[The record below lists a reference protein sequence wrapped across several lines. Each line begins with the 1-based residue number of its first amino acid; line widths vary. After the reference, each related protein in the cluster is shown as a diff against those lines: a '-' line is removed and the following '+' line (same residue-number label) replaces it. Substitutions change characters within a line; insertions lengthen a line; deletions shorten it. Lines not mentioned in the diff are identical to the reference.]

1 VAVKTTA
8 VESTAVESTAVESA
22 ATVEPAAATVE
33 PAAAAVEPAAATVE
47 PAAAA
52 VEPATVMAT
61 ATATV
66 HLRVGGSDTAN
77 NRERRDTCDCK
88 FLHPRLSHGRT
99 PSLLPKN
106 KPVYSPWVGCLP

>member
-1 VAVKTTA
+1 
-8 VESTAVESTAVESA
+8 VESA
-22 ATVEPAAATVE
+22 TVESATVESATAMATAAAME
-33 PAAAAVEPAAATVE
+33 PAAAVEPA
-47 PAAAA
+47 
-52 VEPATVMAT
+52 M

-66 HLRVGGSDTAN
+66 HLRVGGSDTAK

-106 KPVYSPWVGCLP
+106 KPAYPLGLGVYSKSASPESHIDVHKHKLGHIRSF